1 MYINEAPEYKAK
13 IEFINPETNQREVLD
28 EIIGL
33 NYFKY
38 PVNSYVLCKYFQ
50 GDVNIISIVPESEV
64 PSSIKKSLPVINTD
78 IKYSDDKEYVNI
90 DGINYKKVQ

>member
-1 MYINEAPEYKAK
+1 MYY
-13 IEFINPETNQREVLD
+13 
-28 EIIGL
+28 
-33 NYFKY
+33 
-38 PVNSYVLCKYFQ
+38 
-50 GDVNIISIVPESEV
+50 VNIISIVPESEV

>member
-13 IEFINPETNQREVLD
+13 IELINPETNQREVLD

-38 PVNSYVLCKYFQ
+38 PVNSYVLCKYYF
-50 GDVNIISIVPESEV
+50 NCSR
-64 PSSIKKSLPVINTD
+64 K
-78 IKYSDDKEYVNI
+78 
-90 DGINYKKVQ
+90 

>member
-13 IEFINPETNQREVLD
+13 IELINPETNQREVLD

-64 PSSIKKSLPVINTD
+64 PSFIKKSLPVINTD